1 MTSSRSQ
8 SGLPVLTI
16 DGLSGTG
23 KTSITS
29 QIALD
34 IGWRALYSGLFYRY
48 LAHCQ
53 LGGRFMVNG
62 DVTVNRILELELTN
76 LTCRVSQS
84 GEVTVLAAN
93 ENLTQR
99 LSSEEVGRSAS
110 ELAAITE
117 IRSQLLDVQRS
128 ALIAPGL
135 VAEGRDMGRVVF
147 PDAVLKV
154 YLTADEEVRVQR
166 RFNQLNRCG
175 NDVKIADVA
184 QMQSRRD
191 ARDQQQAYQTLSG
204 EDVLVIDTS
213 QLSITSV
220 KQKIYEALHQM
231 KAIHKPLTS
240 DV

>member
-1 MTSSRSQ
+1 MNSTPHSK
-8 SGLPVLTI
+8 LPVLTI

-34 IGWRALYSGLFYRY
+34 LGWRALYSGLFYRY

-53 LGGRFMVNG
+53 LTGRFMVKG
-62 DVTVNRILELELTN
+62 DTTVNHVLQLELTN

-84 GEVTVLAAN
+84 GEVIVLAAN
-93 ENLTQR
+93 EDLTQR
-99 LSSEEVGRSAS
+99 LSTEEVGRTAS
-110 ELAAITE
+110 ELAGITE
-117 IRSQLLDVQRS
+117 IREQLLAVQRS

-147 PDAVLKV
+147 PEATLKV

-166 RFNQLNRCG
+166 RYNQLNRCG

-191 ARDQQQAYQTLSG
+191 VRDQQQAYQTLSG

-220 KQKIYEALHQM
+220 KQKIYEALHQV

>member
-1 MTSSRSQ
+1 MNSTSHSK
-8 SGLPVLTI
+8 LPVLTI

-34 IGWRALYSGLFYRY
+34 LGWRALYSGLFYRY

-53 LGGRFMVNG
+53 LAGRFMVKG
-62 DVTVNRILELELTN
+62 ETTVNHVLQLELTN

-84 GEVTVLAAN
+84 GEVIVLAAN
-93 ENLTQR
+93 EDLTQR
-99 LSSEEVGRSAS
+99 LSTEEVGRTAS
-110 ELAAITE
+110 ELAGITE
-117 IRSQLLDVQRS
+117 IREQLLAVQRS

-147 PDAVLKV
+147 PEATLKV

-166 RFNQLNRCG
+166 RYNQLNRCG

-191 ARDQQQAYQTLSG
+191 VRDQQQAYQTLSG

-220 KQKIYEALHQM
+220 KQKIYEALHQV